1 MKFTSILVLSF
12 IIATSVI
19 AQKKTILKTD
29 VDSFSCAF
37 GILIGNNLKM
47 SGITE
52 VNYKIL
58 SEATAAAMN
67 AEETLISMEDAMT
80 IMREYEMK
88 ARGKAGE
95 ASMEKG
101 KKFLEENKKRKEV
114 TELPSGLQYEILKD
128 AEGPKPAATDK
139 VTTHYHG
146 TLIDGTVF
154 DSSVERGEP
163 IQFPLNQ
170 VIKGWTEGVQLMS
183 VGAKYKFFIP
193 PQLAYGESGAGTIG
207 PNETL
212 IFEVELISIDK

>member
-1 MKFTSILVLSF
+1 MKFISILVLSF
-12 IIATSVI
+12 IFVTGGI
-19 AQKKTILKTD
+19 AQKKPPLKTD
-29 VDSFSCAF
+29 VDSFSYAF
-37 GILIGNNLKM
+37 GVLIGNNLKM

-52 VNYKIL
+52 VNYKL
-58 SEATAAAMN
+58 LGEAISSAIT
-67 AEETLISMEDAMT
+67 AEETLISMDDAMT
-80 IMREYEMK
+80 LMREYEMK
-88 ARGKAGE
+88 ARSKAGE
-95 ASMEKG
+95 TALEKG

-128 AEGPKPAATDK
+128 AEGPKPAETDK

-170 VIKGWTEGVQLMS
+170 VIKGWTEGLQLMS

-193 PQLAYGESGAGTIG
+193 PQLAYGDSGAGTIG

>member
-1 MKFTSILVLSF
+1 MKILMILAITFMVVSASF
-12 IIATSVI
+12 
-19 AQKKTILKTD
+19 AQKNPLKTD
-29 VDSFSCAF
+29 VDSFSYAF
-37 GILIGNNLKM
+37 GVLIGNNLKM

-52 VNYKIL
+52 INYKL
-58 SEATAAAMN
+58 FSEATAKAFEGN
-67 AEETLISMEDAMT
+67 TLISLDDAMT
-80 IMREYEMK
+80 IMREYELK
-88 ARGKAGE
+88 ARRKAGE
-95 ASMEKG
+95 AAIEKG

-114 TELPSGLQYEILKD
+114 TELPSGLQYEILKN
-128 AEGPKPAATDK
+128 AEGPKPLATDK

-170 VIKGWTEGVQLMS
+170 VIKGWTEGLQLMS
-183 VGAKYKFFIP
+183 VGAKFKFYIP
-193 PQLAYGESGAGTIG
+193 PQLAYGDTGAGTIG